1 MPYMAVGTAISC
13 IGAGL
18 LVTLNTTTTTALSTA
33 FLFIVG
39 VGAGIGGNQPF
50 TALQAVLSDED
61 MSTGNGLTVFGLQ
74 LGTSLAFAIS
84 QTVFLTKIFH
94 TVEMAADMSY
104 ISRTSIVKAGASHLE
119 ELAKDAR
126 GLRVLRKA
134 YSAGIKDTMIVALVA
149 ICLSL
154 LCLPGMEWVKLGQR
168 QEERQGERKE
178 DTEASRNTSSNG
190 EDA

>member
-61 MSTGNGLTVFGLQ
+61 MSIGNGLTVFGLQ

-94 TVEMAADMSY
+94 KVEMAADMSY
-104 ISRTSIVKAGASHLE
+104 ISRTSIVQAGASHLE
-119 ELAKDAR
+119 ELAKDVQ
-126 GLRVLRKA
+126 GLRVLREA

-154 LCLPGMEWVKLGQR
+154 LCLPGMEWVKLGQK
-168 QEERQGERKE
+168 QEEKQE
-178 DTEASRNTSSNG
+178 DTKSSRGISCHGDN
-190 EDA
+190 A